1 MPGTVPYWEEGAM
14 TRTGAEGMQMNEPDE
29 AQDSIRGPQGWRPC
43 LEDQE
48 SAFRRLRDLALA
60 FDASEIRPLRSD
72 LRQACWN
79 ARAGYE
85 AIAPHLPEVWQLP
98 KVDAASIE
106 RLPEIIAGLLFTEH
120 RCIELQ
126 TDALR
131 PSARSE
137 LDSAVE
143 MLNRFWTLLVSAYE
157 ELERVARFL
166 GLGHAVPS
174 IEA

>member
-1 MPGTVPYWEEGAM
+1 M
-14 TRTGAEGMQMNEPDE
+14 TRAGAKEIPISELDEP
-29 AQDSIRGPQGWRPC
+29 QDSIRGPQGWRPS
-43 LEDQE
+43 LEDQA
-48 SAFRRLRDLALA
+48 SAFARLRDLALA
-60 FDASEIRPLRSD
+60 FDVSEIRPLRSD

-106 RLPEIIAGLLFTEH
+106 RLPEIIAGLLFAEH
-120 RCIELQ
+120 RCIARRAREPGDD
-126 TDALR
+126 T
-131 PSARSE
+131 RSE
-137 LDSAVE
+137 VEAVE
-143 MLNRFWTLLVSAYE
+143 MLNRFWTLLASAYE

-174 IEA
+174 IQA